1 MEAPLIEVP
10 DGTVTTPGGFLAG
23 ATDARIRDDYA
34 QGRLDLALLHSERPC
49 ATAAVYTRNSFL
61 GPPLR
66 VTRANLADAKAQA
79 VIANSGIA
87 NCLTGE
93 PGVQDAREMA
103 RLAAEKLGLAPEDIA
118 VASTGVTGWR
128 LPMDRIREA
137 MRHILPTTDGGDAFA
152 HAIMTTDT
160 VAKQAAVQFEHDGV
174 LYSVGGCAKG
184 SGMIHPNMATMLSFL
199 TTDAAVEPRFLQ
211 SVLSDVV
218 EVSYNMMTIDG
229 DTSPEDLVLLLANG
243 MAANG
248 MAANGAAANGPAA
261 IDEQHD
267 AAPVFRA
274 AVEHVAI
281 ALARKLA
288 RDGEG
293 ASKLIEVRV
302 DGAASLADAR
312 LAAKE
317 VAGSSLVKTAVY
329 GNDPNWGR
337 ILVAAGNSGAQII
350 EEKVSLSI
358 QETEVYRNGEP
369 LPFDEAAVS
378 AALDHPEVRFRIDLG
393 LGDATATAW
402 GCDLTPDYVRINAEY
417 TT

>member
-1 MEAPLIEVP
+1 MEAPLTEVP
-10 DGTVTTPGGFLAG
+10 DGTVTTPRGFLAG

-49 ATAAVYTRNSFL
+49 DAAAVYTRNSFL

-87 NCLTGE
+87 NCLTGD
-93 PGVQDAREMA
+93 PGVADAQEMA
-103 RLAAEKLGLAPEDIA
+103 RLAAEKLGLAPEDVA

-211 SVLSDVV
+211 SVLSDAV

-243 MAANG
+243 A
-248 MAANGAAANGPAA
+248 AANGAGA
-261 IDEQHD
+261 IDEHHD

-337 ILVAAGNSGAQII
+337 ILVAAGNSGAQIL
-350 EEKVSLSI
+350 EEKVSLAI
-358 QETEVYRNGEP
+358 QDTEVYRNGEP

-378 AALDHPEVRFRIDLG
+378 NALRQPEVRFRIDLG